1 MIASVYIKDGNIHFY
16 NEPGSFSNIG
26 GIAYELGKP
35 LLYFLWYDPEQF
47 LDSFSITV
55 EAYDNDFAHI
65 GAKEPDY
72 IAGLKELLTD
82 MQSREVYLYFYAQML
97 TEFIY
102 DFIESPRK
110 AVTKL
115 DKHISGAADKLAW
128 TVGFEWP
135 ASKSEFVQVA
145 LYADRER
152 RLFRAAKDV
161 VSLMYD
167 HLRGFQ
173 AFIRHEI
180 EVLIHYREK
189 IEVPAGRAIDYIE
202 IMDEYHDIK
211 GFESVYLEK
220 PFLTFFGR
228 TATKEVEQ
236 LYAIEGIRDLFR
248 FEFIKMCEHDIFI
261 KKCKNCDRFFIP
273 RRRADTEY
281 CDRLFGETGRKCSEV
296 GATLRYEKKVAEN
309 PILEAHKKAYR
320 RFNSRTRVKKM
331 TQSEFMAW
339 ADEAAKKRD
348 ECLAGNLP
356 FDEFVAWLEQGRLR
370 KSRSEML
377 AAKGEKAET
386 LENG

>member
-35 LLYFLWYDPEQF
+35 LLYFLWYEHERFDEAF
-47 LDSFSITV
+47 TLMA

-65 GAKEPDY
+65 GAKDPEF
-72 IAGLKELLTD
+72 ISGVRESMTE
-82 MQSREVYLYFYAQML
+82 MQRGEIYVYFYAQML
-97 TEFIY
+97 HEFVF

-110 AVTKL
+110 AVERLEAKL
-115 DKHISGAADKLAW
+115 PGAAGKLAW
-128 TVGFEWP
+128 AMDFEWP
-135 ASKSEFVQVA
+135 SSKSEFVQVA
-145 LYADRER
+145 LYADKER

-161 VSLMYD
+161 VALMYED
-167 HLRGFQ
+167 LKRAQDATMF
-173 AFIRHEI
+173 EI
-180 EVLIHYREK
+180 ELLLKIRETAK
-189 IEVPAGRAIDYIE
+189 IESSS
-202 IMDEYHDIK
+202 MEY
-211 GFESVYLEK
+211 
-220 PFLTFFGR
+220 
-228 TATKEVEQ
+228 
-236 LYAIEGIRDLFR
+236 LYALEYLHSNNSGHFHFLGKPLRAFYGVTKPPEIVELYEIDTIKDLLR
-248 FEFIKMCEHDIFI
+248 FEFIKMIEHDIFI

-273 RRRADTEY
+273 RRRADTDY

-377 AAKGEKAET
+377 AAKEEKAEMP
-386 LENG
+386 ENG